1 MNKKLTPK
9 QIRNMAGLTQVDIA
23 EKLGLSTTTYVLKE
37 MGKSRFYFDEIKKM
51 CEICNFPIDQVEI

>member
-37 MGKSRFYFDEIKKM
+37 MGKSRFYFDEIKK
-51 CEICNFPIDQVEI
+51 I